1 MKKKGLR
8 IRIKMA
14 NADFT
19 MNKDWK
25 MLGKY
30 VYIVMEI
37 WDHEASPILSPL
49 RT

>member
-8 IRIKMA
+8 IRNKMA

-19 MNKDWK
+19 MSKDWK